1 MNQLQH
7 IASHINALQHDIRAE
22 VIINHLIDSEDLKPD
37 EYIVHKE
44 GQFSR
49 AYRFDVLDTKVLIG
63 ANENKPTLSFNLS
76 RDSIY
81 DALPEGI
88 SHSPTN
94 DIPGKDV
101 DTMIREHNAQ
111 KKQQKA
117 ARKFFQPFENEIFE
131 YGVKI
136 ENFESSFLFELNG
149 SKASDMFYTLWNID
163 QDFPPMLISKFI
175 RLLPFAYKIVGNISL
190 ASHILSALIEE
201 EVKLNEKQYQ
211 KYSDKNNETILG
223 NSRLGLDSIAGTEY
237 DDYSKHIEIKIGP
250 LQNSSLTDFIHE
262 GKKKR
267 FTELFYE
274 YFFPI
279 EVDIISLILL
289 HENDEKFEL
298 DHRTDAFLGYNT
310 CI

>member
-1 MNQLQH
+1 MNHLQH
-7 IASHINALQHDIRAE
+7 ISSNINALQHDIRAE
-22 VIINHLIDSEDLKPD
+22 AIINNLIESGGLKAD
-37 EYIVHKE
+37 EYIIHKE
-44 GQFSR
+44 GQFAR
-49 AYRFDVLDTKVLIG
+49 AYRFDVLDTKVLID
-63 ANENKPTLSFNLS
+63 ADETLVFNLS

-94 DIPGKDV
+94 DIPGKGV
-101 DTMIREHNAQ
+101 DTMIREHTDQ

-136 ENFESSFLFELNG
+136 ENFESNFLFELNG
-149 SKASDMFYTLWNID
+149 SKAPDMFYTFWNID
-163 QDFPPMLISKFI
+163 RDFPPMLISKFI
-175 RLLPFAYKIVGNISL
+175 RLLPFAYKIVGNISQ
-190 ASHILSALIEE
+190 ASHILSALLEE
-201 EVKLNEKQYQ
+201 DVKVNERQYQ

-223 NSRLGLDSIAGTEY
+223 SSRLGLDSIAGTEY
-237 DDYSKHIEIKIGP
+237 NDYSEHIEVKIGP

-262 GKKKR
+262 GKKKK
-267 FTELFYE
+267 FTDLFYE

-279 EVDIISLILL
+279 EIEISTIILL
-289 HENDEKFEL
+289 HEEDEQFEISNK
-298 DHRTDAFLGYNT
+298 TDAFLGYNT